1 MTLAAAPGP
10 EVAPEAGVATIFT
23 IGHSTRTAD
32 AFVALLHEHG
42 ISALADVR
50 RFPGSRRHPHF
61 GREALAERLAAEG
74 IAYHHLAALGGRRD
88 PRPDSPNTGW
98 RNAAFRA
105 YADHMD
111 GEEFGEAVDGLIA
124 LAEAR
129 PTAVMCAE
137 AVPWR
142 CHRNLLADTL
152 VARGHDV
159 VHILAGNSSR
169 AHTLNPLARKGPDG
183 RLTYPAASDEQPRL
197 L

>member
-1 MTLAAAPGP
+1 
-10 EVAPEAGVATIFT
+10 VATLFT

-32 AFVALLHEHG
+32 AFVALLREHG
-42 ISALADVR
+42 VRALADVR

-74 IAYHHLAALGGRRD
+74 IAYHHVGALGGRRD
-88 PRPDSPNTGW
+88 PRPDSANTGW

-105 YADHMD
+105 YADYMATD
-111 GEEFGEAVDGLIA
+111 EFAAAVAALIA
-124 LAEAR
+124 VADDR

-142 CHRNLLADTL
+142 CHRNLLADAL

-159 VHILAGNSSR
+159 VHILAEGSTR
-169 AHTLNPLARKGPDG
+169 PHTLNPLARVRPDDG
-183 RLTYPAASDEQPRL
+183 TLVYPAAADEQPRL